1 MASNYLCDFGSFSS
15 LVEKEGYIK
24 RLIEKQVVLSL
35 FYILLTPTMKLC
47 DCTTDLCNKFM
58 ILIFKR
64 VLARGLNTSLTV
76 NESVSAFPEILPE
89 QIFNISSN

>member
-1 MASNYLCDFGSFSS
+1 
-15 LVEKEGYIK
+15 
-24 RLIEKQVVLSL
+24 
-35 FYILLTPTMKLC
+35 MKLC

-76 NESVSAFPEILPE
+76 DESVSAFPEILPE
-89 QIFNISSN
+89 QIVNISSN